1 MIIKKGTTYPITR
14 SDEVNDN
21 WLNDDSY
28 LVVDDNSVVGR
39 KILDNAPYFEFVLDS
54 NENLIDITPT
64 ERPPEPPPEPTPT
77 EILQEDNASLW
88 YENMVQSTRVKSN
101 ETEVAGLWY
110 ELMMGGI

>member
-1 MIIKKGTTYPITR
+1 LIIKKGTTYPITR
-14 SDEVNDN
+14 SDKVNDN

-88 YENMVQSTRVKSN
+88 YENMVQSAKVESN
-101 ETEVAGLWY
+101 EAEVASLWY
-110 ELMMGGI
+110 SLMMGGI